1 MDESNSPMQTETAPP
16 RLPSSKTTWKVLA
29 SLGLIAVVVT
39 ATGAAWRNQVLKD
52 REARRQAALSERR
65 QDVSVTFQEGLRR
78 EEYAA
83 RLAAAGICGY
93 EEFLEASAEAEGR
106 LYPETYR
113 FFPGTSATDVVLR
126 LTNQFT
132 REMEGNIPTREQIIL
147 ASIIEREATNASE
160 APAIAGVYANRL
172 RIGMKLDADPTVQ
185 YGKDT
190 LAWEATRSPAFDFWR
205 PILRAD
211 YQAVDS
217 PYNTYRNP
225 GLPPTAISNPSI
237 TSIRAAQNPEEHD
250 YFYFLHRDGKLLMS
264 RTLAE
269 HSAKQR

>member
-1 MDESNSPMQTETAPP
+1 M
-16 RLPSSKTTWKVLA
+16 
-29 SLGLIAVVVT
+29 
-39 ATGAAWRNQVLKD
+39 WRSQVLKE
-52 REARRQAALSERR
+52 REARRQAALAAKKI
-65 QDVSVTFQEGLRR
+65 DVSITFQEGLRR

-83 RLAAAGICGY
+83 KL
-93 EEFLEASAEAEGR
+93 ASAEICTYEDFLSASAGFEGT

-113 FFPGTSATDVVLR
+113 FFPGTPAKDVVTK
-126 LTNQFT
+126 LTAQFAK
-132 REMEGNIPTREQIIL
+132 EMAGNIPTREQLIL

-190 LAWEATRSPAFDFWR
+190 LAWEGTKLSTFDFWK

-211 YQAVDS
+211 YQGVES
-217 PYNTYRNP
+217 PYNTYRTAS
-225 GLPPTAISNPSI
+225 LPPGPISNPSLS
-237 TSIRAAQNPEEHD
+237 SIRAAQSPQEHS
-250 YFYFLHRDGKLLMS
+250 YFYFLHKDGKLLMS

-269 HSAKQR
+269 HTAKQ